1 MRPIWATSSYIIT
14 RTDTDLEDRLNDDVV
29 DNLQVGNDDGL
40 CMGSSSHTGNVG
52 SEGDADEIVER

>member
-1 MRPIWATSSYIIT
+1 MRPIRATSSYTIT
-14 RTDTDLEDRLNDDVV
+14 HTITDLEDRLNDDVV

-52 SEGDADEIVER
+52 IKGDVDEIVER

>member
-1 MRPIWATSSYIIT
+1 MRPIWATPSYT
-14 RTDTDLEDRLNDDVV
+14 TSHTNTDLEDRLNDEVV

-52 SEGDADEIVER
+52 IKGDVDELVER